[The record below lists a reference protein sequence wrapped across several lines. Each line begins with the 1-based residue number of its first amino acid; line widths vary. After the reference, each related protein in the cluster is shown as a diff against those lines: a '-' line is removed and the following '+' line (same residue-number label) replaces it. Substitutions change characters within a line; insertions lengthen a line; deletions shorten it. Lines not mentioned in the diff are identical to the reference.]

1 MRHCVHFPL
10 ITVAPEVIAYMA
22 DFEDETSSSSQY
34 QKRSNISSVLFS
46 TRIQLRTDVS
56 PFLGVFVFNLFTI
69 IFCDVKK
76 CRGTLFVFIARQHMR
91 AEREIVLPSILS
103 VCLSVCLF
111 LRLSNANTLSKR
123 MD

>member
-1 MRHCVHFPL
+1 
-10 ITVAPEVIAYMA
+10 MA